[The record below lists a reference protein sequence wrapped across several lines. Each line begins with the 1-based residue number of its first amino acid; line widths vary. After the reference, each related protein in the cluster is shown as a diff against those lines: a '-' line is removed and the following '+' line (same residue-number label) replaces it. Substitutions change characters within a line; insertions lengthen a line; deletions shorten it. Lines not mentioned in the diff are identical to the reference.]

1 MGGAFFALELAIV
14 DVMAVYMGSSRI
26 RDRSMMMV
34 MVTWV
39 RFVVANDASAPT
51 RPNGRTNACAFDSR
65 VSRFLKDNNEAMRRA
80 LQLRRCKLTNEARMS
95 QFGRGRGHAALDLA
109 VLRSGH

>member
-1 MGGAFFALELAIV
+1 MGGAFFALELAIA
-14 DVMAVYMGSSRI
+14 DVVAVYMGSSRI

-51 RPNGRTNACAFDSR
+51 RPNGGMLARST
-65 VSRFLKDNNEAMRRA
+65 RA
-80 LQLRRCKLTNEARMS
+80 LVAFLIITTNQGSVR
-95 QFGRGRGHAALDLA
+95 
-109 VLRSGH
+109 